1 MRSLFALAALFGM
14 TALASSQEGR
24 PRGPEQIPPRFGV
37 GYRPKEYPQA
47 TPKEALSSVIAAAD
61 NGEFSYLVAHLL
73 DPAFVDARL
82 GATQSYFERV
92 AADQIAQTLAGSAL
106 RAADLDARVRTVG
119 LRLNVQ
125 DFTGQIRRKLA
136 DEPDHLRDLK
146 RFARDGRFQAAGDT
160 ATATLPD
167 VKDRALY
174 FKKVG
179 DRWFLENRKDE
190 RPPAKE

>member
-1 MRSLFALAALFGM
+1 MRPFHSLVAGLLFAGVAA
-14 TALASSQEGR
+14 AQPDAV
-24 PRGPEQIPPRFGV
+24 PPRFDV
-37 GYRPKEYPQA
+37 IYNPDVYFQDTPQR
-47 TPKEALSSVIAAAD
+47 TLNSVLDALSRD
-61 NGEFSYLVAHLL
+61 RYDYLAAHLL

>member
-1 MRSLFALAALFGM
+1 MRPLPTLVAALL
-14 TALASSQEGR
+14 LAGVAAAQPDGV
-24 PRGPEQIPPRFGV
+24 PARFDV
-37 GYRPKEYPQA
+37 IHNPDVYFQDTPQRTLNA
-47 TPKEALSSVIAAAD
+47 VLDALSRDRYDYV
-61 NGEFSYLVAHLL
+61 VAHLL

-92 AADQIAQTLAGSAL
+92 AADQLAPTLAASTL

-125 DFTGQIRRKLA
+125 DLIRQIRRKQA
-136 DEPDHLRDLK
+136 DEPENLRDL
-146 RFARDGRFQAAGDT
+146 RRIARDGQFQTAGET

-167 VKDRALY
+167 AKDRALY

-179 DRWFLENRKDE
+179 DRWFLENRRDD
-190 RPPAKE
+190 RPPT